1 MAKEKEVRSERV
13 GTSFTPTEMK
23 KIDEYCQ
30 KLNMSRS
37 EFVSAAVCVTLENDI
52 AVSIPSYSGVV
63 CNVAVLYPLQGDH
76 IMFQSLLIQG
86 WFVTRGKQ

>member
-1 MAKEKEVRSERV
+1 MAKEKEVRTERV

-37 EFVSAAVCVTLENDI
+37 EFVSAAVCATLESDVALKVVAHVMVPTINGVRQ
-52 AVSIPSYSGVV
+52 AVKAMKADNPEFS
-63 CNVAVLYPLQGDH
+63 
-76 IMFQSLLIQG
+76 F
-86 WFVTRGKQ
+86 